1 MRFTGTLSTWH
12 EDRGFGFITPDGG
25 GQDIFV
31 HASALPHGIKA
42 QVGQAYGF
50 EVALNA
56 QGKKKAVGVF
66 VHAGPPVARG
76 TRAAR
81 SAHQKRANGES
92 RSWFR
97 GAVVLLLISA
107 IAWGA
112 YDRYFKSRSES
123 FPAPELAMPASSPAP
138 HVAIPATSP
147 VPVPVIPATRPPPTR
162 NLTPAA
168 PSSYQCGGRTLC
180 SQMSSCEEA
189 TWVLKNCPGTKMDG
203 NGDGIP
209 CEKQFCN

>member
-1 MRFTGTLSTWH
+1 MRFTGTLSSWH
-12 EDRGFGFITPDGG
+12 EERGFGFITPDGG

-31 HASALPHGIKA
+31 HASALPHGIQP

-66 VHAGPPVARG
+66 VHARPPAARG
-76 TRAAR
+76 TRAAP
-81 SAHQKRANGES
+81 SAYKTRANGES
-92 RSWFR
+92 RNWFR

-123 FPAPELAMPASSPAP
+123 LPAPELA
-138 HVAIPATSP
+138 
-147 VPVPVIPATRPPPTR
+147 
-162 NLTPAA
+162 LT
-168 PSSYQCGGRTLC
+168 
-180 SQMSSCEEA
+180 
-189 TWVLKNCPGTKMDG
+189 
-203 NGDGIP
+203 
-209 CEKQFCN
+209 

>member
-1 MRFTGTLSTWH
+1 MRFTGKLSTWH

-31 HASALPHGIKA
+31 HASALPFGIRP

-66 VHAGPPVARG
+66 VDAGPPSLAPSLP
-76 TRAAR
+76 AAR
-81 SAHQKRANGES
+81 RHHSEGASGEG
-92 RSWFR
+92 RGWLR
-97 GAVVLLLISA
+97 GAILVVMIAVIAGSA
-107 IAWGA
+107 
-112 YDRYFKSRSES
+112 YRHYLKVRPES
-123 FPAPELAMPASSPAP
+123 PAVPVLGVPAPEPQ
-138 HVAIPATSP
+138 
-147 VPVPVIPATRPPPTR
+147 
-162 NLTPAA
+162 LTGNWAVKK
-168 PSSYQCGGRTLC
+168 PSAYQCSGRTMC

-203 NGDGIP
+203 DGDGIP
-209 CEKQFCN
+209 CEQQLCN

>member
-1 MRFTGTLSTWH
+1 MRFTGKLSTWH

-31 HASALPHGIKA
+31 HASALPHGIKP

-66 VHAGPPVARG
+66 VHAGPPAARG
-76 TRAAR
+76 TPAAR
-81 SAHQKRANGES
+81 NPHKKRATGES
-92 RSWFR
+92 RNWFR

-112 YDRYFKSRSES
+112 YDRYFKSRSEGL
-123 FPAPELAMPASSPAP
+123 PAPELALPASSPAP
-138 HVAIPATSP
+138 QMAMPTTSPAPVLAIPANRS
-147 VPVPVIPATRPPPTR
+147 PPTR

-168 PSSYQCGGRTLC
+168 TSPYQCGGRTMC

-189 TWVLKNCPGTKMDG
+189 KWVLKNCPGTKMDG
-203 NGDGIP
+203 NGDGVP
-209 CEKQFCN
+209 CEQQFCR

>member
-1 MRFTGTLSTWH
+1 MRFTGILTTWH
-12 EDRGFGFITPDGG
+12 DDRGFGFITPDGG

-31 HASALPHGIKA
+31 HASALPHGIRP

-66 VHAGPPVARG
+66 VYAGPPTAHGVPASR
-76 TRAAR
+76 THRKAA
-81 SAHQKRANGES
+81 STSES

-97 GAVVLLLISA
+97 SLILVVLIGA
-107 IAWGA
+107 MAWAG
-112 YDRYFKSRSES
+112 YNRYLKSRFEGP
-123 FPAPELAMPASSPAP
+123 PAREVL
-138 HVAIPATSP
+138 V
-147 VPVPVIPATRPPPTR
+147 
-162 NLTPAA
+162 PAA
-168 PSSYQCGGRTLC
+168 DPPSTGSWTPGTPSVYQCNGRTMC

-203 NGDGIP
+203 NGDGVP
-209 CEKQFCN
+209 CEQQFCR

>member
-1 MRFTGTLSTWH
+1 MRFTGKLTTWH

-31 HASALPHGIKA
+31 HASALPRGVKP

-66 VHAGPPVARG
+66 VHAGDPPPARSLP
-76 TRAAR
+76 AAR
-81 SAHQKRANGES
+81 SPRSARATGEG
-92 RSWFR
+92 RNWL
-97 GAVVLLLISA
+97 GDALVLVLIGA

-112 YDRYFKSRSES
+112 YHRYFKSRIGSS
-123 FPAPELAMPASSPAP
+123 PTPALTMPA
-138 HVAIPATSP
+138 
-147 VPVPVIPATRPPPTR
+147 
-162 NLTPAA
+162 AA
-168 PSSYQCGGRTLC
+168 PPSSTGTWSPSTPSAYQCGGRTMC
-180 SQMSSCEEA
+180 SQMTSCEEA

-203 NGDGIP
+203 NNDGVP
-209 CEKQFCN
+209 CEQQWCK

>member
-1 MRFTGTLSTWH
+1 MRFTGKLTTWH

-31 HASALPHGIKA
+31 HVSALPPGIKP

-66 VHAGPPVARG
+66 VYAGP
-76 TRAAR
+76 AAAQAVPAVR
-81 SAHQKRANGES
+81 SRQKMAASTSEG
-92 RSWFR
+92 RSWLR
-97 GAVVLLLISA
+97 DLILLVVIGA
-107 IAWGA
+107 IAWAG
-112 YDRYFKSRSES
+112 YQRYLKSRFEGR
-123 FPAPELAMPASSPAP
+123 PAPEASAP
-138 HVAIPATSP
+138 DS
-147 VPVPVIPATRPPPTR
+147 
-162 NLTPAA
+162 A
-168 PSSYQCGGRTLC
+168 PKSVTDWPLPKTAVYQCNGRTMC

-203 NGDGIP
+203 NNDGVP
-209 CEKQFCN
+209 CEQQFCR

>member
-1 MRFTGTLSTWH
+1 MRFTGKLSTWH

-31 HASALPHGIKA
+31 HASALPHGIRP

-66 VHAGPPVARG
+66 VHAGPPAARG
-76 TRAAR
+76 TPAAR
-81 SAHQKRANGES
+81 NPNKKRANGES

-112 YDRYFKSRSES
+112 YDRYFKSRIG
-123 FPAPELAMPASSPAP
+123 SSP
-138 HVAIPATSP
+138 
-147 VPVPVIPATRPPPTR
+147 
-162 NLTPAA
+162 TPALWTPA
-168 PSSYQCGGRTLC
+168 VEPPSTGSWSPSTTSVYQCNGRTMC
-180 SQMSSCEEA
+180 SQMTSCAEA

-203 NGDGIP
+203 DGDGIP
-209 CEKQFCN
+209 CEQQLCN